1 MIEYSNN
8 YAKTPESLNNDGVFV
23 HFDDNKTADSFKFQ
37 VKLTGQASNNDAR
50 NVEIMVNW
58 NISVIFGE
66 PLKCH

>member
-23 HFDDNKTADSFKFQ
+23 HFNDNKTADSFKFQ

-50 NVEIMVNW
+50 NVETMVN
-58 NISVIFGE
+58 
-66 PLKCH
+66 